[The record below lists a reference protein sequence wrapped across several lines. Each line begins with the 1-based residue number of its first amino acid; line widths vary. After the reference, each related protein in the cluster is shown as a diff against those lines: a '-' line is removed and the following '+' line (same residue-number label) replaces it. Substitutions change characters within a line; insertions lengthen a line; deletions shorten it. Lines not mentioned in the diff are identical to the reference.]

1 MLPRCNSRGRE
12 WLLPS
17 LMSNYLIFLSDF
29 VAAMK
34 RIDFSVVT
42 IELVAQKLV
51 SFVRLCPSVIQL
63 VRPSVHPSFRLSF
76 VTSRG
81 SDSFH
86 SFAVRA
92 TPRICQL
99 ITLVSPW
106 LARPRFSTSAILH
119 NSLVKKHTKKMLF
132 SRCLVLKSA
141 ASKAAVTSTAA
152 GAARRSF
159 VTTATNKIAVGD
171 KVPEVT
177 VFEDTPGGAVRC

>member
-51 SFVRLCPSVIQL
+51 SFVRLCPSVIQF
-63 VRPSVHPSFRLSF
+63 VHPSFRLSF

-119 NSLVKKHTKKMLF
+119 NSLVKKLKKECCPL
-132 SRCLVLKSA
+132 A
-141 ASKAAVTSTAA
+141 ASFSNPLPQKQL
-152 GAARRSF
+152 
-159 VTTATNKIAVGD
+159 
-171 KVPEVT
+171 
-177 VFEDTPGGAVRC
+177 